1 MLNRNWFRK
10 NRWVKYV
17 TGTFLLTVVCTGVFF
32 VAVTM
37 RTLAEEDENAY
48 GYVDLSHVKNLLV
61 TENTVKVTSEGEN
74 QKDGEGSGISP
85 LPRDSALP
93 DSIPDIPPAVGKKGE
108 KTNPFVILEIVP
120 EHEQQQMIYLNPS
133 SEDYPLDILK
143 ISIDAAKNKKARI
156 GYHEDIIIYDDI
168 PKFGEWFY
176 KYNYSIYKYGDSEEK
191 TSTKFVKADKL
202 FSLKLSDEDI
212 GDAGYSVSEFKSVFN
227 EGKVKISALIEKFP
241 KLQLEEKLK
250 KSIENLLS
258 KSEYELNDVLEDKYN
273 WEMEPSSSAH
283 VIETLRIASEDADL
297 SMIELKEKYPDIFKN
312 DVDGDDVSD
321 PELKDQDNWSY
332 SKSNQE
338 TSYTVTSDEY
348 AIEEDISNMKMSD
361 IINKYPSLFKKD
373 DSGNEIV
380 SSALKNA
387 NEWEKKKEE
396 KEEKNHYDK
405 NSTGYMVNVGAGKGD
420 YYTGNVNGNQWW
432 MPCVEFKD
440 GGSEKNQWIYMT
452 DKPSGDEYFALKDR
466 DDFYT
471 ILNNGSYLTDESLI
485 GGYLSVKDFDN
496 GWDLYYNYNKYKFT
510 FNNNITKYSYSY
522 NKNVYKISYYG
533 LKATDIIKRSL
544 FTFGSEEEYDKFNL
558 KVVSM
563 TPSELNQAC
572 KGDTEETLD
581 WIERADMFY
590 IASYASNTNGIDNV
604 YNMYNRYV
612 LNKKDY
618 TYNSSTQKIKT
629 FDTNDLEWDLIYKIL
644 YRGTQN
650 ENLPILFNQNVGQPL
665 ENGLPG
671 NEKIYSYLTEAVPC
685 HESSK
690 GTYNNMA
697 KLYLISIQMNLLA
710 KKSKGYE
717 RTFADDILPRFRTV
731 TFTDKAKDGH
741 DKNSA
746 MTTGYY
752 PRTYAVFPPEET
764 DKKIE
769 ERESARY
776 LWNKWTF
783 YPANVPFKSSG
794 LDTNKDNYDL
804 YTANGYLLTYFITNA
819 DPFRDGGSAIHQCG
833 GDGEDGSNVGIVHS
847 AVANTNFSTIIGSD
861 AAESSGVLNRTMNT
875 AYLIMNRKA
884 VTASALK
891 FKVNQCRKMYVK
903 ISDELVLVD
912 YASDGSYDS
921 QKDKYKD
928 KYKDKSIYLKATI
941 TNENNEIGVL
951 KPVKIENDEGNVLD
965 SSHVKILSSDRRKE
979 LKFEDEVFNVKGK
992 KIHVKGGSLTLF
1004 VKYPLEKWQEGY
1016 RTIRFETQGR
1026 SYVQKNINGVTQKQ
1040 PTEIIQK
1047 TYDVFV
1053 SERTLF
1059 ELE

>member
-1 MLNRNWFRK
+1 MLIRNWFRK

-48 GYVDLSHVKNLLV
+48 GYVDLSDVNNLPV
-61 TENTVKVTSEGEN
+61 TENRVKVTSEGGN
-74 QKDGEGSGISP
+74 QKDSEGSGISP
-85 LPRDSALP
+85 LPRESALP

-120 EHEQQQMIYLNPS
+120 EHEQQQLIYLNPS
-133 SEDYPLDILK
+133 SKDYPLDILK
-143 ISIDAAKNKKARI
+143 ISIDAAKNKSARI
-156 GYHEDIIIYDDI
+156 GSQDMTNYDDI
-168 PKFGEWFY
+168 KNFGHWFY
-176 KYNYSIYKYGDSEEK
+176 DYNYSIYKYGDSEEK

-212 GDAGYSVSEFKSVFN
+212 GAAGYSVSEFKSVFN
-227 EGKVKISALIEKFP
+227 DNNVKISALIEKFP
-241 KLQLEEKLK
+241 ELKLKEKLSV
-250 KSIENLLS
+250 SIANLLS
-258 KSEYELNDVLEDKYN
+258 KSEYKLNDVLEDKYN
-273 WEMEPSSSAH
+273 WEMESSSSAH
-283 VIETLRIASEDADL
+283 VIETLRIASEDANL

-312 DVDGDDVSD
+312 DVDGDAVLDT
-321 PELKDQDNWSY
+321 ELADQDNWSY
-332 SKSNQE
+332 SKSNQR

-380 SSALKNA
+380 SSALENA
-387 NEWEKKKEE
+387 DDKWKKE
-396 KEEKNHYDK
+396 KEDAKNHYDSG
-405 NSTGYMVNVGAGKGD
+405 STGYMVNVGAGKGD
-420 YYTGNVNGNQWW
+420 YYTGNVNGNQ
-432 MPCVEFKD
+432 CVEFKD
-440 GGSEKNQWIYMT
+440 GGSEKNQWIYTT
-452 DKPSGDEYFALKDR
+452 DKPSGDEYFDLKDR
-466 DDFYT
+466 GDDFYT

-485 GGYLSVKDFDN
+485 GGYLSVKNFQN
-496 GWDLYYNYNKYKFT
+496 GWNLHYNKYKFT
-510 FNNNITKYSYSY
+510 FNNDITKYSYSY
-522 NKNVYKISYYG
+522 NKNVYKIGYYG

-544 FTFGSEEEYDKFNL
+544 FTFSSEEKYDEFNL
-558 KVVSM
+558 KVVAM

-590 IASYASNTNGIDNV
+590 IASYKSNTEGIDNV

-685 HESSK
+685 HVSSK

-717 RTFADDILPRFRTV
+717 RTFADDILPTFRTV

-752 PRTYAVFPPEET
+752 PRTYAVFPPEDT
-764 DKKIE
+764 GKKIE

-776 LWNKWTF
+776 LWNTWTF
-783 YPANVPFKSSG
+783 YPANVPIKPDG
-794 LDTNKDNYDL
+794 LDTNKDDYDL
-804 YTANGYLLTYFITNA
+804 YAANGYLLTYFNTNA
-819 DPFRDGGSAIHQCG
+819 DPFRDGGSAIHQGG
-833 GDGEDGSNVGIVHS
+833 GDGEDGSNVGIVHKG
-847 AVANTNFSTIIGSD
+847 VTDTNFSTIIGSASAD
-861 AAESSGVLNRTMNT
+861 CPGVVNRTMNT
-875 AYLIMNRKA
+875 AYQILNRKA

-891 FKVNQCRKMYVK
+891 FKVNQYRKMYVK
-903 ISDELVLVD
+903 ISDDLVLVD

-921 QKDKYKD
+921 QKDKY
-928 KYKDKSIYLKATI
+928 IYLKATI

-951 KPVKIENDEGNVLD
+951 ESVKIEKDKDNVLD
-965 SSHVKILSSDRRKE
+965 SSLVTILSSDRRKE
-979 LKFEDEVFNVKGK
+979 LKFEDKVFDVHGE
-992 KIHVKGGSLTLF
+992 KIDVKGGSLTLF
-1004 VKYPLEKWQEGY
+1004 VKYPLEKWQKGY
-1016 RTIRFETQGR
+1016 RTIRFNTKGR
-1026 SYVQKNINGVTQKQ
+1026 SYVQKNINGVIQKQ

-1047 TYDVFV
+1047 TYDVSV